1 MEKKTL
7 FKIGLIL
14 VAISWGSGFP
24 VTKIA
29 LDSGIAPNA
38 LMSIR
43 FLVTALVLFIFLKV
57 KGVAISKEEK
67 RLGLGTGI
75 VLGLAFS
82 LQTVGL
88 VYTTSSKNAFITGA
102 YVVMVP
108 FISWFLT
115 KEKPKLSIY
124 LATVICLSGIGLLS
138 LEGDFSINYGDF
150 LTFICAIFFAL
161 QMSLIGANISDK
173 NPITVN
179 TYQMLSA
186 GILTLLLNVIFENF
200 SIFTTRLN
208 ITQILAIGFLVV
220 CNTLIAYLVQT
231 AAQTYVP
238 ASTTSLI
245 LSTEILFGAI
255 TSVLFLG
262 DPFTLKMVLGGILI
276 FASVMIAERT

>member
-1 MEKKTL
+1 MGKW
-7 FKIGLIL
+7 
-14 VAISWGSGFP
+14 VPSY
-24 VTKIA
+24 KIA

-43 FLVTALVLFIFLKV
+43 FLVTSLILFIFLKA
-57 KGVAISKEEK
+57 KGVKISKEEK

-124 LATVICLSGIGLLS
+124 LATVICLFGIGLLS
-138 LEGDFSINYGDF
+138 LEGDLSINYGDF

-186 GILTLLLNVIFENF
+186 GILTLLLNVVFENF

-220 CNTLIAYLVQT
+220 CNTMIAYLVQT
-231 AAQTYVP
+231 AAQRHVP

-245 LSTEILFGAI
+245 LSMEILFGAI

>member
-43 FLVTALVLFIFLKV
+43 FLVTSLILFIFLKV
-57 KGVAISKEEK
+57 KGIKISKEEK

-124 LATVICLSGIGLLS
+124 LATVICLFGIGLLS
-138 LEGDFSINYGDF
+138 LEGDLSINYGDF

-186 GILTLLLNVIFENF
+186 GILTLLLNVVFENF

>member
-14 VAISWGSGFP
+14 VAVSWGSGFP

-43 FLVTALVLFIFLKV
+43 FLVTALVLFIFFKI

-124 LATVICLSGIGLLS
+124 LATVICLFGIGLLS
-138 LEGDFSINYGDF
+138 LEGDLSINYGDF

-186 GILTLLLNVIFENF
+186 GILTLLLNVVFENF

>member
-14 VAISWGSGFP
+14 VAVSWGSGFP

-43 FLVTALVLFIFLKV
+43 FLVTSLILFIFLKA
-57 KGVAISKEEK
+57 KGVKISKEEK

-124 LATVICLSGIGLLS
+124 LATVICLFGIGLLS
-138 LEGDFSINYGDF
+138 LEGDLSINYGDF

-186 GILTLLLNVIFENF
+186 GILTLLLNVVFENF

>member
-14 VAISWGSGFP
+14 VAVSWGSGFP

-43 FLVTALVLFIFLKV
+43 FLVTSLILFIFLKV
-57 KGVAISKEEK
+57 KGIKISKEEK

-124 LATVICLSGIGLLS
+124 LATVICLFGIGLLS
-138 LEGDFSINYGDF
+138 LEGDLSINYGDF

-186 GILTLLLNVIFENF
+186 GILTLLLNVVFENF

>member
-1 MEKKTL
+1 
-7 FKIGLIL
+7 
-14 VAISWGSGFP
+14 
-24 VTKIA
+24 
-29 LDSGIAPNA
+29 
-38 LMSIR
+38 
-43 FLVTALVLFIFLKV
+43 
-57 KGVAISKEEK
+57 
-67 RLGLGTGI
+67 
-75 VLGLAFS
+75 
-82 LQTVGL
+82 
-88 VYTTSSKNAFITGA
+88 
-102 YVVMVP
+102 
-108 FISWFLT
+108 
-115 KEKPKLSIY
+115 
-124 LATVICLSGIGLLS
+124 
-138 LEGDFSINYGDF
+138 
-150 LTFICAIFFAL
+150 
-161 QMSLIGANISDK
+161 MSLIGANISDK

-186 GILTLLLNVIFENF
+186 GILTLLLNVVFENF

>member
-14 VAISWGSGFP
+14 VAVSWGSGFP

-43 FLVTALVLFIFLKV
+43 FLLTSLILFIFLKA
-57 KGVAISKEEK
+57 KGVKISKEEK

-124 LATVICLSGIGLLS
+124 LATVICLFGIGLLS
-138 LEGDFSINYGDF
+138 LEGDLSINYGDF

-186 GILTLLLNVIFENF
+186 GILTLLLNVVFENF

-262 DPFTLKMVLGGILI
+262 DPFTLKMVVGGILI

>member
-14 VAISWGSGFP
+14 VAVSWGSGFP

-43 FLVTALVLFIFLKV
+43 FLVTSLILFIFLKV
-57 KGVAISKEEK
+57 KGIKISKEEK

-124 LATVICLSGIGLLS
+124 LATVICLFGIGLLS
-138 LEGDFSINYGDF
+138 LEGDLSIKYGDF

-186 GILTLLLNVIFENF
+186 GILTLLLNVVFENF

>member
-1 MEKKTL
+1 M
-7 FKIGLIL
+7 
-14 VAISWGSGFP
+14 
-24 VTKIA
+24 
-29 LDSGIAPNA
+29 
-38 LMSIR
+38 
-43 FLVTALVLFIFLKV
+43 
-57 KGVAISKEEK
+57 
-67 RLGLGTGI
+67 
-75 VLGLAFS
+75 
-82 LQTVGL
+82 GL

-124 LATVICLSGIGLLS
+124 LATVICLFGIGLLS
-138 LEGDFSINYGDF
+138 LEGDLSINYGDF

-186 GILTLLLNVIFENF
+186 GILTLLLNVVFENF

>member
-14 VAISWGSGFP
+14 VAVSWGSGFP

-43 FLVTALVLFIFLKV
+43 FLVTSLILFIFLKA
-57 KGVAISKEEK
+57 KGVKISKEEK

-124 LATVICLSGIGLLS
+124 LATVICLFGIGLLS
-138 LEGDFSINYGDF
+138 LEGDLSINYGDF

-186 GILTLLLNVIFENF
+186 GILTLLLNVVFENF

-276 FASVMIAERT
+276 FASVMIAEKT

>member
-14 VAISWGSGFP
+14 VAVSWGSGFP

-43 FLVTALVLFIFLKV
+43 FLVTALVLFIFLKI

-124 LATVICLSGIGLLS
+124 LATVICLFGIGLLS
-138 LEGDFSINYGDF
+138 LEGDLSINYGDF

-186 GILTLLLNVIFENF
+186 GILTLLLNVVFENF